1 MKEKPELQLKE
12 SGEDM
17 NTVALIG
24 RLTKDPEVK
33 YTAGENPTAVARF
46 SIAVNDGYGENE
58 RTSFI
63 NIVAFGKQAENCE
76 RFLSKGRQVGITGR
90 IQTGSYEKDGR
101 TVYTTDVIAS
111 RVEFLGG
118 RAAETDDGEPSKNIE
133 SPEQMG
139 GFEAVEGDI
148 PF

>member
-12 SGEDM
+12 SGENM
-17 NTVALIG
+17 NTVTLIG

-76 RFLSKGRQVGITGR
+76 RFLSKGRQGGITGR
-90 IQTGSYEKDGR
+90 IKTGSNEKDGR
-101 TVYTTDVIAS
+101 RAIQKSRKPGTDK
-111 RVEFLGG
+111 RL
-118 RAAETDDGEPSKNIE
+118 
-133 SPEQMG
+133 
-139 GFEAVEGDI
+139 
-148 PF
+148 

>member
-1 MKEKPELQLKE
+1 MKEKLELQSKE
-12 SGEDM
+12 SGENM
-17 NTVALIG
+17 NTVTLIG

-63 NIVAFGKQAENCE
+63 NIVVFGKQAENCE

-118 RAAETDDGEPSKNIE
+118 RAAEADDGEPSKA
-133 SPEQMG
+133 PEQMG
-139 GFEAVEGDI
+139 GFVAVEGDI

>member
-1 MKEKPELQLKE
+1 
-12 SGEDM
+12 M

-33 YTAGENPTAVARF
+33 YTAGEKPTAGARF

-118 RAAETDDGEPSKNIE
+118 RAAEADDGEPSRRVE
-133 SPEQMG
+133 SPEQIS

>member
-1 MKEKPELQLKE
+1 MV
-12 SGEDM
+12 
-17 NTVALIG
+17 NVVVLIG
-24 RLTKDPEVK
+24 RLIKDPEVK
-33 YTAGENPTAVARF
+33 YTAGENQTAVARF

-63 NIVAFGKQAENCE
+63 NIVVFGKQAENCE

-118 RAAETDDGEPSKNIE
+118 RAAETDDGEPSKD
-133 SPEQMG
+133 PEQIS

>member
-1 MKEKPELQLKE
+1 MV
-12 SGEDM
+12 
-17 NTVALIG
+17 NVVVLIG

-58 RTSFI
+58 HTSFI

-118 RAAETDDGEPSKNIE
+118 RAAEADDGEPSKQIE
-133 SPEQMG
+133 SPEQIS

>member
-1 MKEKPELQLKE
+1 MV
-12 SGEDM
+12 
-17 NTVALIG
+17 NVVVLIG

-101 TVYTTDVIAS
+101 TVYTMDVIAS

-118 RAAETDDGEPSKNIE
+118 RAAEVDDGEPSRRVE

>member
-12 SGEDM
+12 SGENM
-17 NTVALIG
+17 NTVTIIG

-33 YTAGENPTAVARF
+33 YTAGEKPTAVARF

-118 RAAETDDGEPSKNIE
+118 RAAETDDGEPSKDL
-133 SPEQMG
+133 EQMG
-139 GFEAVEGDI
+139 GFVAVEGDI

>member
-1 MKEKPELQLKE
+1 MA
-12 SGEDM
+12 
-17 NTVALIG
+17 NVVVLIG

-33 YTAGENPTAVARF
+33 YTAGEKPTAVARF
-46 SIAVNDGYGENE
+46 SIVVNDGYGENE

-118 RAAETDDGEPSKNIE
+118 RAAETDDGEPSKQIE

-139 GFEAVEGDI
+139 GFVAVEGDI

>member
-76 RFLSKGRQVGITGR
+76 RFLSKGRQVGVTGR

-118 RAAETDDGEPSKNIE
+118 RAAEADDGEPSKD
-133 SPEQMG
+133 PEQMG
-139 GFEAVEGDI
+139 GFVAVEGDI

>member
-1 MKEKPELQLKE
+1 MA
-12 SGEDM
+12 
-17 NTVALIG
+17 NVVVLIG

-46 SIAVNDGYGENE
+46 SIAVNDGYGDNE

-118 RAAETDDGEPSKNIE
+118 RTAEADDGEPSKD
-133 SPEQMG
+133 PEQIS

>member
-1 MKEKPELQLKE
+1 ML
-12 SGEDM
+12 
-17 NTVALIG
+17 NVVVLIG

-33 YTAGENPTAVARF
+33 YTAGESPTAVARF

-58 RTSFI
+58 RTSYI

-111 RVEFLGG
+111 MVEFLGG
-118 RAAETDDGEPSKNIE
+118 RTAEIDDGEPSRRVE
-133 SPEQMG
+133 SPEQIS